1 MTNKEWW
8 KNYYAGLNLIFG
20 VTCILCAFY
29 FFAPTLFTFKNSLVP
44 IDGKLQKVETYYVKV
59 NNRGKFGHKF
69 TSNKSEL
76 ILYLKGKEQVY
87 SLKKNI
93 GYEKRNEH
101 YENIKK
107 ELNNS
112 NTIRVWIKKNQTEKR
127 NPEVYQI

>member
-1 MTNKEWW
+1 MDIKDLVLSEFKVLKRDYIPKCYKQTKTENLMTNKEWW

-69 TSNKSEL
+69 TSNKYEL
-76 ILYLKGKEQVY
+76 IL
-87 SLKKNI
+87 
-93 GYEKRNEH
+93 
-101 YENIKK
+101 
-107 ELNNS
+107 
-112 NTIRVWIKKNQTEKR
+112 
-127 NPEVYQI
+127 